1 MKTFSYIIVLFFSV
15 TLNSRCHST
24 PDRQKLQ
31 RLVELTKS
39 YPEVE
44 LCTDSLSFNGA
55 NSIEIQ
61 NLLYELGYN
70 CCRLNVKSTQDI
82 EDSLLLTKRKPL
94 EVQTL
99 YFDFSN
105 KPRELKTWNFPNA
118 SDKRVKVEA
127 KIYLQTTGFD

>member
-1 MKTFSYIIVLFFSV
+1 MSFSV
-15 TLNSRCHST
+15 MLNSGCHST

-39 YPEVE
+39 YPDIE
-44 LCTDSLSFNGA
+44 LCTDSLSFNGD

-70 CCRLNVKSTQDI
+70 CCRLNIKATQDI
-82 EDSLLLTKRKPL
+82 EDSLLILIKRKSL

-105 KPRELKTWNFPNA
+105 KKRELKTWDYPNA